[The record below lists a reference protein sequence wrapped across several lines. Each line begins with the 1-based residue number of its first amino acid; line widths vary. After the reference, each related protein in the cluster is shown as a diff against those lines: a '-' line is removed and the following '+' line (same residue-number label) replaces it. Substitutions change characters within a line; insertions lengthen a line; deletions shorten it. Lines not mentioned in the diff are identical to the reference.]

1 MLSNIQGKKVWSMK
15 GPIVSIDVSK
25 GKSDYQ
31 AFKDLNV
38 KYTGSRSIKHNKEG
52 FDEIVNLV
60 REMEKKL
67 ETEVCVV
74 YEATGVYHRV
84 LKKVLEDNNIKQ
96 FIINPLLSAKT
107 RKNDS
112 LRSPK
117 TDKLD
122 PKSIAKTYYSHSL
135 HNSHKQETIYHELR
149 ELSRYYEDILV
160 HIRKDKVAFRAQLD
174 IVFPGYDT
182 LYDDLYGPVALAIIE
197 KYPHPEMLQ
206 KKKINT
212 VSKVIQNK
220 TCHRQAVSDTMADRA
235 IEYSKTIYS
244 GCDKN
249 DIEVLI
255 LQRFIKKLKEDM
267 AEAERTIGEM
277 IKLAQELPNFNIIKS
292 IPGIGDNLA
301 ARIIA
306 ELGDMTR
313 FKKKNELVAFAGLDP
328 RISESGKNDG
338 DHMHITKKG
347 NKRLRCLL
355 YLAVTCSIRL
365 KRDDNSIK
373 DFYIKKKQQSNP
385 MCSKAAKTACA
396 SKLVRIIYSMCK
408 TGELYQYNK

>member
-1 MLSNIQGKKVWSMK
+1 MK

-31 AFKDLNV
+31 AFKNLNV
-38 KYTGSRSIKHNKEG
+38 KYTGSRSIKHTKEG

-112 LRSPK
+112 LRCPK

-174 IVFPGYDT
+174 VVFPGYDA
-182 LYDDLYGPVALAIIE
+182 LFDDLYGPVALAVIE

-220 TCHRQAVSDTMADRA
+220 TCHRQAVSDTMADKA

-244 GCDKN
+244 GCDKD

-255 LQRFIKKLKEDM
+255 LQRFIKKLNEDM

-277 IKLAQELPNFNIIKS
+277 IKLAQELPDFSIIKS

-373 DFYIKKKQQSNP
+373 EFYIKKKQQSNP

>member
-1 MLSNIQGKKVWSMK
+1 MK

-31 AFKDLNV
+31 AFKDVNV

-107 RKNDS
+107 KNDS

-220 TCHRQAVSDTMADRA
+220 TCHRQAVSDTMADKA

-244 GCDKN
+244 GCDKD

-255 LQRFIKKLKEDM
+255 LQRFIKKLNEDM

-277 IKLAQELPNFNIIKS
+277 IKLAQELPDFNIIKS

-328 RISESGKNDG
+328 RISESGQNDG

>member
-1 MLSNIQGKKVWSMK
+1 MK

-84 LKKVLEDNNIKQ
+84 LKKVFEDNNIKQ

-197 KYPHPEMLQ
+197 KYPHPEILQ

-220 TCHRQAVSDTMADRA
+220 TCHRQAVSDTMADKA

-244 GCDKN
+244 GCDKD

-255 LQRFIKKLKEDM
+255 LQRFIKKLNEDM

-277 IKLAQELPNFNIIKS
+277 IKLAQELPDFNIIKS

-328 RISESGKNDG
+328 RISESGQNDG

>member
-1 MLSNIQGKKVWSMK
+1 M
-15 GPIVSIDVSK
+15 
-25 GKSDYQ
+25 
-31 AFKDLNV
+31 NV

-52 FDEIVNLV
+52 FDEIVSLV

-174 IVFPGYDT
+174 VVFPGYDT
-182 LYDDLYGPVALAIIE
+182 LYDDLYGPVALAVIE

-212 VSKVIQNK
+212 VSKVIQSK
-220 TCHRQAVSDTMADRA
+220 TCHRQAMSDTMADKA

-244 GCDKN
+244 GCDKD

-277 IKLAQELPNFNIIKS
+277 IKLAQELPDFSIIKS

-328 RISESGKNDG
+328 RISESGQNDG

-408 TGELYQYNK
+408 TGELYKYNK

>member
-1 MLSNIQGKKVWSMK
+1 MK

-197 KYPHPEMLQ
+197 KYPHPEMWYYV
-206 KKKINT
+206 KKKD
-212 VSKVIQNK
+212 S
-220 TCHRQAVSDTMADRA
+220 
-235 IEYSKTIYS
+235 
-244 GCDKN
+244 
-249 DIEVLI
+249 
-255 LQRFIKKLKEDM
+255 
-267 AEAERTIGEM
+267 
-277 IKLAQELPNFNIIKS
+277 
-292 IPGIGDNLA
+292 
-301 ARIIA
+301 
-306 ELGDMTR
+306 
-313 FKKKNELVAFAGLDP
+313 
-328 RISESGKNDG
+328 
-338 DHMHITKKG
+338 
-347 NKRLRCLL
+347 
-355 YLAVTCSIRL
+355 
-365 KRDDNSIK
+365 
-373 DFYIKKKQQSNP
+373 
-385 MCSKAAKTACA
+385 
-396 SKLVRIIYSMCK
+396 
-408 TGELYQYNK
+408 

>member
-1 MLSNIQGKKVWSMK
+1 MK

-31 AFKDLNV
+31 AFKEMNV
-38 KYTGSRSIKHNKEG
+38 KYTGSRSIKHTKEG
-52 FDEIVNLV
+52 FDEIVSLV

-96 FIINPLLSAKT
+96 FISNPLLSAKT

-135 HNSHKQETIYHELR
+135 HNSHKPETIYHELR

-160 HIRKDKVAFRAQLD
+160 HLRKDKVAFRAQLD
-174 IVFPGYDT
+174 VVFPGYDT
-182 LYDDLYGPVALAIIE
+182 LYDDLYGPVALAVIE

-212 VSKVIQNK
+212 VSKVIQSK
-220 TCHRQAVSDTMADRA
+220 TCHRQAMSDTMADKA

-244 GCDKN
+244 ECDKD

-277 IKLAQELPNFNIIKS
+277 IKLAQELPDFSIIKS

-313 FKKKNELVAFAGLDP
+313 FKKKNELVAFAGLDS
-328 RISESGKNDG
+328 RISESGQNDG

-373 DFYIKKKQQSNP
+373 GFYIKKKQQSNP

>member
-1 MLSNIQGKKVWSMK
+1 MK

-220 TCHRQAVSDTMADRA
+220 TCHRQAVSDTMADKA

-244 GCDKN
+244 GCDKD

-255 LQRFIKKLKEDM
+255 LQRFIKKLNEDM

-277 IKLAQELPNFNIIKS
+277 IKLAQELPDFNIIKS

-328 RISESGKNDG
+328 RISESGQNDG

-373 DFYIKKKQQSNP
+373 DFYIFLYKE
-385 MCSKAAKTACA
+385 KAAIKPDVFESC
-396 SKLVRIIYSMCK
+396 KDCMC
-408 TGELYQYNK
+408 Q

>member
-1 MLSNIQGKKVWSMK
+1 MK

-31 AFKDLNV
+31 AFKEMNV
-38 KYTGSRSIKHNKEG
+38 KYTGSRSIKHTKEG

-112 LRSPK
+112 LRCPK

-182 LYDDLYGPVALAIIE
+182 LYDDLYGPVALAVIE

-212 VSKVIQNK
+212 VSKVIQSK

-255 LQRFIKKLKEDM
+255 LQRFIKKLNEDM

-306 ELGDMTR
+306 ELGDMIR

>member
-1 MLSNIQGKKVWSMK
+1 MK

-38 KYTGSRSIKHNKEG
+38 KYTGSRSIKHTKEG

-112 LRSPK
+112 LRCPK

-149 ELSRYYEDILV
+149 ELSRYYEDVLV

-174 IVFPGYDT
+174 IVFPGYDA
-182 LYDDLYGPVALAIIE
+182 LYDDLYGPVALAVIE

-212 VSKVIQNK
+212 VSKVIQSK
-220 TCHRQAVSDTMADRA
+220 TCHRQAVSDTMADKA

-244 GCDKN
+244 GCDKD

-255 LQRFIKKLKEDM
+255 LQRLIKKLKDDM

-277 IKLAQELPNFNIIKS
+277 IKLAQELPDFSIIKS

>member
-1 MLSNIQGKKVWSMK
+1 MK

-31 AFKDLNV
+31 AFKEMNV
-38 KYTGSRSIKHNKEG
+38 KYTGSRSIKHTKEG
-52 FDEIVNLV
+52 FDEIVSLV

-135 HNSHKQETIYHELR
+135 HNSHKPEMIYHELR

-160 HIRKDKVAFRAQLD
+160 HLRKDKVAFRAQLD
-174 IVFPGYDT
+174 VVFPGYDT
-182 LYDDLYGPVALAIIE
+182 LYDDLYGPVALAVIE

-212 VSKVIQNK
+212 VSKVIQSK
-220 TCHRQAVSDTMADRA
+220 TCHRQAMSDTMADKA

-244 GCDKN
+244 GCDKD

-277 IKLAQELPNFNIIKS
+277 IKLAQELPDFSIIKS

-328 RISESGKNDG
+328 RISESGQNDG

>member
-1 MLSNIQGKKVWSMK
+1 MK

-31 AFKDLNV
+31 AFKEMNV
-38 KYTGSRSIKHNKEG
+38 KYTGSRSIKHTKEG
-52 FDEIVNLV
+52 FDEIVSLV

-135 HNSHKQETIYHELR
+135 HNSHKPETIYHELR

-160 HIRKDKVAFRAQLD
+160 HLRKDKVAFRAQLD
-174 IVFPGYDT
+174 VVFPGYDT
-182 LYDDLYGPVALAIIE
+182 LYDDLYGPVALAVIE

-212 VSKVIQNK
+212 VSKVIQSK
-220 TCHRQAVSDTMADRA
+220 TCHRQAMSDTMADKA

-244 GCDKN
+244 GCDKD

-277 IKLAQELPNFNIIKS
+277 IKLAQELPDFSIIKS

-313 FKKKNELVAFAGLDP
+313 FKKKNVLVAFAGLDP
-328 RISESGKNDG
+328 RISESGQNDG

-365 KRDDNSIK
+365 KRDDNSTK

>member
-1 MLSNIQGKKVWSMK
+1 MK

-107 RKNDS
+107 
-112 LRSPK
+112 
-117 TDKLD
+117 
-122 PKSIAKTYYSHSL
+122 YYSHSL

-197 KYPHPEMLQ
+197 KYPHPEILQ

-220 TCHRQAVSDTMADRA
+220 TCHRQAVSDTMADKA

-244 GCDKN
+244 GCDKD

-255 LQRFIKKLKEDM
+255 LQRFIKKLNEDM

-277 IKLAQELPNFNIIKS
+277 IKLAQELPDFNIIKS

-328 RISESGKNDG
+328 RMSESGQNDG

>member
-1 MLSNIQGKKVWSMK
+1 MK

-31 AFKDLNV
+31 AFKNLNV
-38 KYTGSRSIKHNKEG
+38 KYTGSRSIKHTKEG

-135 HNSHKQETIYHELR
+135 HNSHKPETIYHELR

-160 HIRKDKVAFRAQLD
+160 HLRKDKVAFRA
-174 IVFPGYDT
+174 
-182 LYDDLYGPVALAIIE
+182 
-197 KYPHPEMLQ
+197 
-206 KKKINT
+206 
-212 VSKVIQNK
+212 
-220 TCHRQAVSDTMADRA
+220 
-235 IEYSKTIYS
+235 
-244 GCDKN
+244 
-249 DIEVLI
+249 
-255 LQRFIKKLKEDM
+255 
-267 AEAERTIGEM
+267 
-277 IKLAQELPNFNIIKS
+277 
-292 IPGIGDNLA
+292 
-301 ARIIA
+301 
-306 ELGDMTR
+306 
-313 FKKKNELVAFAGLDP
+313 
-328 RISESGKNDG
+328 
-338 DHMHITKKG
+338 
-347 NKRLRCLL
+347 
-355 YLAVTCSIRL
+355 
-365 KRDDNSIK
+365 
-373 DFYIKKKQQSNP
+373 
-385 MCSKAAKTACA
+385 
-396 SKLVRIIYSMCK
+396 
-408 TGELYQYNK
+408 

>member
-1 MLSNIQGKKVWSMK
+1 MK

-31 AFKDLNV
+31 AFKNLNV
-38 KYTGSRSIKHNKEG
+38 KYTGSRSITHTKEG

-112 LRSPK
+112 LRCPK

-182 LYDDLYGPVALAIIE
+182 LYDDLYGPVALAVIE

-212 VSKVIQNK
+212 VSKVIQSK
-220 TCHRQAVSDTMADRA
+220 TCHRQAVSDTMADKA

-244 GCDKN
+244 GCDKD

-255 LQRFIKKLKEDM
+255 LQRLIKKLKEDM

-277 IKLAQELPNFNIIKS
+277 IKLAQELPDFSIIKS
-292 IPGIGDNLA
+292 IPGIGDNLD

-396 SKLVRIIYSMCK
+396 SKLVRIIYSMYK

>member
-1 MLSNIQGKKVWSMK
+1 MK

-212 VSKVIQNK
+212 VSRVIQNK
-220 TCHRQAVSDTMADRA
+220 TCHRQAVSDTMADKA

-244 GCDKN
+244 GCDKD

-255 LQRFIKKLKEDM
+255 LQRFIKKLNEDM

-277 IKLAQELPNFNIIKS
+277 IKLAQELPDFNIIKNIIKS

-328 RISESGKNDG
+328 RISESGQNDG

>member
-1 MLSNIQGKKVWSMK
+1 MK

-25 GKSDYQ
+25 DKSDYQ

-38 KYTGSRSIKHNKEG
+38 KYTGSRSIKHTKEG

-112 LRSPK
+112 LRCPK

-182 LYDDLYGPVALAIIE
+182 LFDDLYGPVALAVIE

-212 VSKVIQNK
+212 VSKVIQSK
-220 TCHRQAVSDTMADRA
+220 TCHRQAVSDAMADKA

-244 GCDKN
+244 GCDKD

-255 LQRFIKKLKEDM
+255 LQRLIKKLNEDM

-277 IKLAQELPNFNIIKS
+277 IKLAQELPDFSIIKS

>member
-1 MLSNIQGKKVWSMK
+1 MK

-31 AFKDLNV
+31 AFKNLNV
-38 KYTGSRSIKHNKEG
+38 KYTGSRSIKHTKEG

-67 ETEVCVV
+67 KTEVCVV

-135 HNSHKQETIYHELR
+135 HNSHKQEMIYHELR

-182 LYDDLYGPVALAIIE
+182 LYDDLYGPVALAVIE

-212 VSKVIQNK
+212 VSKVIQSK

-255 LQRFIKKLKEDM
+255 LQRFIKKLNEDM

>member
-1 MLSNIQGKKVWSMK
+1 MK

-31 AFKDLNV
+31 AFKEMNV
-38 KYTGSRSIKHNKEG
+38 KYTGSRSIKHTKEG

-112 LRSPK
+112 LRCPK

-182 LYDDLYGPVALAIIE
+182 LYDDLYGPVALTVIE

-212 VSKVIQNK
+212 VSKVIQSK
-220 TCHRQAVSDTMADRA
+220 TCHRQATSDTMADRA

-244 GCDKN
+244 GCDKD

-255 LQRFIKKLKEDM
+255 LQRLIKKLKEDM

-277 IKLAQELPNFNIIKS
+277 IKLAQELPDFSIIKS
-292 IPGIGDNLA
+292 IPGIGDNLT

-328 RISESGKNDG
+328 RISESGQDDG